1 MKLSPEEAWAGT
13 LESMVDN
20 RVVFYLKRYNRDY
33 QDYSRQ
39 MKELCEKYPA
49 IIQLIDGNNGVTLND
64 EEYQV
69 FKTYSELSSNRE
81 MLERAYYYY
90 FGQADMFH
98 YQKLLKEMGFR
109 RESDGCKTA
118 FSRREG
124 AAGKNRSN
132 LDGVDQSAGE
142 ADGIA
147 EKWKIC
153 GTKGYDLPR
162 ISGDFADDRK
172 DGYTDRANDG
182 CGGSGYAESAGKRR
196 ISPGSG
202 RDLSGDRDGS
212 KPCREYI
219 FTAERLWIRDG
230 KRMKERKEKM
240 RKGIKKY
247 SPGIGKK
254 SKNKNKGSL
263 QAACEKTRRVSL
275 CSFRAV
281 LTVEAA
287 FVVPLFLLA
296 ICTLLG
302 MIDLY
307 RVQALVR
314 TSLHQSAQELGMY
327 ASVESGD
334 SGVSTPVGVLST
346 GICIAYTKSHLPEL
360 GDYVSVNLIGS
371 RYENHEIQL
380 KATITYQLPF
390 SILPVSKIKVGNGS
404 VVHAWTGYDS
414 GDTGKTD
421 GGDGDEMVY
430 VSDYESVYHTSVHCT
445 HLDLSI
451 HQGTKEQVERQ
462 RNEYGKKYHA
472 CERCGG
478 DSHLVYYTEKGDR
491 YHSEA
496 SCSGLKRTV
505 RLVEKSQIQAHTQC
519 ERCRGTGK

>member
-1 MKLSPEEAWAGT
+1 
-13 LESMVDN
+13 
-20 RVVFYLKRYNRDY
+20 
-33 QDYSRQ
+33 
-39 MKELCEKYPA
+39 
-49 IIQLIDGNNGVTLND
+49 
-64 EEYQV
+64 
-69 FKTYSELSSNRE
+69 
-81 MLERAYYYY
+81 
-90 FGQADMFH
+90 
-98 YQKLLKEMGFR
+98 
-109 RESDGCKTA
+109 
-118 FSRREG
+118 
-124 AAGKNRSN
+124 
-132 LDGVDQSAGE
+132 
-142 ADGIA
+142 
-147 EKWKIC
+147 
-153 GTKGYDLPR
+153 
-162 ISGDFADDRK
+162 
-172 DGYTDRANDG
+172 
-182 CGGSGYAESAGKRR
+182 
-196 ISPGSG
+196 
-202 RDLSGDRDGS
+202 
-212 KPCREYI
+212 
-219 FTAERLWIRDG
+219 
-230 KRMKERKEKM
+230 MKERKEKM

-414 GDTGKTD
+414 GDAGKTD
-421 GGDGDEMVY
+421 GGDGGEMVY

-472 CERCGG
+472 CERCG
-478 DSHLVYYTEKGDR
+478 R
-491 YHSEA
+491 QP
-496 SCSGLKRTV
+496 SGLLYGKRGS
-505 RLVEKSQIQAHTQC
+505 LSQ
-519 ERCRGTGK
+519 

>member
-1 MKLSPEEAWAGT
+1 
-13 LESMVDN
+13 
-20 RVVFYLKRYNRDY
+20 
-33 QDYSRQ
+33 
-39 MKELCEKYPA
+39 
-49 IIQLIDGNNGVTLND
+49 
-64 EEYQV
+64 
-69 FKTYSELSSNRE
+69 
-81 MLERAYYYY
+81 
-90 FGQADMFH
+90 
-98 YQKLLKEMGFR
+98 
-109 RESDGCKTA
+109 
-118 FSRREG
+118 
-124 AAGKNRSN
+124 
-132 LDGVDQSAGE
+132 
-142 ADGIA
+142 
-147 EKWKIC
+147 
-153 GTKGYDLPR
+153 
-162 ISGDFADDRK
+162 
-172 DGYTDRANDG
+172 
-182 CGGSGYAESAGKRR
+182 
-196 ISPGSG
+196 
-202 RDLSGDRDGS
+202 
-212 KPCREYI
+212 
-219 FTAERLWIRDG
+219 
-230 KRMKERKEKM
+230 MKERKEKM

-247 SPGIGKK
+247 SPGIGKE

-263 QAACEKTRRVSL
+263 QVACEKTRRVSL

-414 GDTGKTD
+414 GDAGKTD
-421 GGDGDEMVY
+421 GGAGGEMVY